1 MSVNSGGK
9 PPDPPPRKPII
20 FDSQNDAEQME
31 LSVSTPIPINLTT
44 KNNNQYPNDPNTT
57 NMNVNNETKQNL
69 KEVRQAFLF
78 NSNDRG
84 PYHVY
89 IENSS
94 TDFKGKINSLKIG
107 EIILSNFPEADNM
120 MSSIDAIGRN
130 RIRVKC
136 KDYKTEN
143 NLVKNKSLEIFR
155 SNNLDLYIPKFILHR
170 QGVIRDI
177 DIDFSE
183 ESNITNNDTNF
194 SQNSQPS
201 TSTQGNNFA
210 KFIFNPHTNTSR
222 PNKRQKPN
230 SPDPTDIA
238 RKEIISVVSPPKHS
252 EGIVK
257 SQFYQQNLNVAD
269 SQSEDLDSSVINV
282 ILESVLTIVNSIK
295 QNNNF
300 NISKSDV
307 IQLISNHSNQ
317 NLTSNRRPN

>member
-1 MSVNSGGK
+1 MG
-9 PPDPPPRKPII
+9 
-20 FDSQNDAEQME
+20 
-31 LSVSTPIPINLTT
+31 LT
-44 KNNNQYPNDPNTT
+44 
-57 NMNVNNETKQNL
+57 NVN
-69 KEVRQAFLF
+69 F
-78 NSNDRG
+78 
-84 PYHVY
+84 Y
-89 IENSS
+89 
-94 TDFKGKINSLKIG
+94 
-107 EIILSNFPEADNM
+107 
-120 MSSIDAIGRN
+120 DAN
-130 RIRVKC
+130 
-136 KDYKTEN
+136 
-143 NLVKNKSLEIFR
+143 KN
-155 SNNLDLYIPKFILHR
+155 IPKNSYASILR
-170 QGVIRDI
+170 
-177 DIDFSE
+177 
-183 ESNITNNDTNF
+183 SNITNNDTNF

-269 SQSEDLDSSVINV
+269 SQSEELDSSVINV

-307 IQLISNHSNQ
+307 IQLISNHFNQ
-317 NLTSNRRPN
+317 NLTSNHLLKDITKHLSLFNWRQLERDQLYREVKSSWILRQSDRFETLKYGLR